1 MEAISE
7 SQKSSQIELESL
19 DIEDDSLATIH
30 SENETEE
37 SEVNYKFNK
46 QIQST
51 DIITSQQT
59 AKPVMPLPRNL
70 TDQCPFITSG
80 EKTV

>member
-51 DIITSQQT
+51 DIITTQQT
-59 AKPVMPLPRNL
+59 AKPVMPRNL